1 MAIGFFS
8 GGQRRRLSLAVA
20 LISQTGLILLDEPTT
35 GVDPKARRQIW
46 CLLNA
51 VREKRR
57 AMLLTSHSMNE
68 CEALCNRIGIMDQGS
83 LIAIGTPQHI
93 KTRLNFF
100 LKWYIIIR
108 NRK

>member
-1 MAIGFFS
+1 M
-8 GGQRRRLSLAVA
+8 V
-20 LISQTGLILLDEPTT
+20 SQTGLILLDEPTA

-51 VREKRR
+51 VREKQR

-93 KTRLNFF
+93 KQGWTFAF
-100 LKWYIIIR
+100 
-108 NRK
+108 

>member
-1 MAIGFFS
+1 MLFCS

-20 LISQTGLILLDEPTT
+20 LISQNDLILLDEPTT

-51 VREKRR
+51 VREKQRS
-57 AMLLTSHSMNE
+57 MLLTSHSMNE

-93 KTRLNFF
+93 KTKFYF
-100 LKWYIIIR
+100 
-108 NRK
+108 